1 MFIKKI
7 ELHNFRQFINTAID
21 FSMDNDR
28 NVTVIM
34 GDNGSGKTTLEQA
47 FQWCLYGVTDFKIE
61 EVINRRVRDN
71 MKNYT
76 LEKVEV
82 ILEVNHENID
92 YTIKR
97 SKKFTRENNKIRES
111 AAELTITYINADG
124 IKQFLTE
131 NEKLFLIRR
140 MIPRELAR
148 FFFFDGES
156 IKKMSDEIEGRKSE
170 EFKRAVQG
178 LVGLTAILNTIN
190 HLRPSAGSNTV
201 IGRYNRMIDEKSDEK
216 AKEFSNEIER
226 LEREIEFAQMRIN
239 EIMPQLKKQKQQQ
252 IEWNHVILSET
263 PKMELKEKY
272 QKIQSDIKH
281 LEMRKNEQI
290 SKGLLAN
297 LDKTEHSFFAIPL
310 IQKIDLDLETL
321 GSVEQGIP
329 KLHRDT
335 LMYLLKAH
343 KCVCGRTLED
353 GSPEYIEICKLLE
366 LVPPKSIGLL
376 ISEFKS
382 IIKSEKK
389 MGTNCFQNIEN
400 NMKVLRE
407 LEDALDVK
415 RQESSEIFN
424 ALADT
429 KRGEE
434 AKEKLKEI
442 DIELQKLEKELIEK
456 NTDITEKARSKERKE
471 SERAKLININESNRD
486 KIIYREYANVLYQAM
501 KTGYTRKE
509 ENTRLLLEL
518 RMNQIFKDIY
528 DGGILVS
535 VDSKYNIKVT
545 VNADDLD
552 DDDELEK
559 NTAQSYAII
568 FAFITAIIDM
578 AKENAKKK
586 ALEIASENKD
596 ESEDMDDLYPESEVY
611 PLVMD
616 APLSAFDKTRIKG
629 ICETIPNIADQV
641 IIFIKD
647 TDGEVA
653 EKYIGPKIGEKY
665 MIMKVDNS
673 QVESIVEKR

>member
-1 MFIKKI
+1 MFIRKI
-7 ELHNFRQFINTAID
+7 ELHNFRQFINTTID
-21 FSMDNDR
+21 FSIDNER

-47 FQWCLYGVTDFKIE
+47 FQWCLYGITDFRIE

-71 MKNYT
+71 MKNFT
-76 LEKVEV
+76 PEKVEV

-97 SKKFTRENNKIRES
+97 SKKFTKDNVMLRES
-111 AAELTITYINADG
+111 SAELTITYINSDG

-131 NEKLFLIRR
+131 NERLFLIKR

-148 FFFFDGES
+148 FFFFDGER
-156 IKKMSDEIEGRKSE
+156 IKKMSDEIEGGKSKD
-170 EFKRAVQG
+170 FKDAVQG
-178 LVGLTAILNTIN
+178 LVGLTAILNAIN
-190 HLRPSAGSNTV
+190 HLRPSAGSTTV

-216 AKEFSNEIER
+216 AKIYTKEIEKI
-226 LEREIEFAQMRIN
+226 EEEIEFAQVRID
-239 EIMPQLKKQKQQQ
+239 EITPEIKKLKKQQ

-272 QKIQSDIKH
+272 QKLQSDIKR
-281 LEMRKNEQI
+281 LEERKNEQI
-290 SKGLLAN
+290 AKGLLSN
-297 LDKTEHSFFAIPL
+297 FDKVEHAFFSLPL
-310 IQKIDLDLETL
+310 IQKLDSELELL

-329 KLHRDT
+329 RLHRDT
-335 LMYLLKAH
+335 LMYLLKNH
-343 KCVCGRTLED
+343 KCVCGRELED
-353 GSPEYIEICKLLE
+353 GSPEYLEICKLLE

-382 IIKSEKK
+382 SIRTEKK
-389 MGTNCFQNIEN
+389 IGDNCFQNIEN
-400 NMKVLRE
+400 NMKTLRE
-407 LEDALDVK
+407 IEDSIDVK
-415 RQESSEIFN
+415 RQESTEVYN
-424 ALADT
+424 LLADT

-434 AKEKLKEI
+434 AKEKLREI
-442 DIELQKLEKELIEK
+442 GNELKKLEKELIEK
-456 NTDITEKARSKERKE
+456 NTDITEKTRSRERKE
-471 SERAKLININESNRD
+471 NERAKLININESNRD
-486 KIIYREYANVLYQAM
+486 KIIYREYASTLYQAM
-501 KTGYTRKE
+501 KTGYARKE
-509 ENTRLLLEL
+509 ESTRQLLEL

-528 DGGILVS
+528 DGGISVS

-545 VNADDLD
+545 VNADDLE
-552 DDDELEK
+552 DDELEK

-596 ESEDMDDLYPESEVY
+596 ESEDMDDVYSESEVY

-629 ICETIPNIADQV
+629 ICETIPKIAEQV

-653 EKYIGPKIGEKY
+653 EKYIGSKIGEKY
-665 MIMKVDNS
+665 MIVKVDNS
-673 QVESIVEKR
+673 QVESTVERR